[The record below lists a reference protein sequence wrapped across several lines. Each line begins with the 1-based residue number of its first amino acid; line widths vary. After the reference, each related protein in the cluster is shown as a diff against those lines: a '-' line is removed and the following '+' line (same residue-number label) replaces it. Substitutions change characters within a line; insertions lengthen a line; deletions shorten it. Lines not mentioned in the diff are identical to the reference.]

1 MARHRWVRLK
11 TMPGE
16 STQKSPALKGAE
28 RNPISRRR
36 LLTAGIGG
44 AGLVG
49 AAAMSASF
57 DASRRAFAEEPQ
69 SPHGHAHHLMP
80 TVVGEVWITR
90 KTVLIPPKY

>member
-1 MARHRWVRLK
+1 
-11 TMPGE
+11 MPGE
-16 STQKSPALKGAE
+16 STQKSPALNGAE
-28 RNPISRRR
+28 RHPISRRR

-80 TVVGEVWITR
+80 SVVGEVDHAKNGFNPT
-90 KTVLIPPKY
+90 